1 MRAQHSRLRKKTAKK
16 VMPPIELIRALRLD
30 IADLRPNEYDTMES
44 DRYQEVLLCQY
55 EYRSA
60 MKQFPVGWD
69 TAKPETSQN

>member
-1 MRAQHSRLRKKTAKK
+1 MRAQNSRLRKKTAKK
-16 VMPPIELIRALRLD
+16 PSPPIELIHALRLD
-30 IADLRPNEYDTMES
+30 IADLRPSEYDNMES

-69 TAKPETSQN
+69 TVKPEKS